1 MYSADDKRDGRVSLS
16 PHALIGQL
24 SIGACSRIGDI
35 GHAALHRA
43 SVITGERA
51 GHHGKLVLSVAT
63 WPGLPSLI
71 SDSVADLRFLNKI
84 IRERD
89 KA

>member
-71 SDSVADLRFLNKI
+71 SDSVADLGVLK
-84 IRERD
+84 
-89 KA
+89 